1 VRKQNCFLKT
11 LQSEI
16 EHIKKISH
24 KRGFTEIDFGCQ
36 DESRLGLMTKQKKV
50 LVKKGINPIGTYQHS
65 YIYVWLWGIFS
76 MKTGK
81 AFYWETPI
89 VSNAIFEDYLAA
101 YSQIDPDVFKILI
114 IDNAGFHSTKN
125 IKIPNNI
132 YLLRI
137 PPYCPELNP
146 AEKMWQW
153 IKDDVAM
160 KFFTSLKDL
169 QNKITEIINS
179 TTLERVKSITQYPI
193 YQKIIFENFLT

>member
-1 VRKQNCFLKT
+1 MKKLLAFLKT

-16 EHIKKISH
+16 EYIKIISN
-24 KRGFTEIDFGCQ
+24 KRGFSEVDFTCQ

-50 LVKKGINPIGTYQHS
+50 LIKRGIEPICKYQHS
-65 YIYVWLWGIFS
+65 YNYVWLWGIFS

-81 AFYWETPI
+81 SFYWETPI
-89 VSNAIFEDYLAA
+89 VNNQIFEDYLDA
-101 YSQIDPDVFKILI
+101 YGRIDPHIFKIVI

-125 IKIPNNI
+125 IKIPNNV

-153 IKDDVAM
+153 TKYM
-160 KFFTSLKDL
+160 T
-169 QNKITEIINS
+169 KI
-179 TTLERVKSITQYPI
+179 
-193 YQKIIFENFLT
+193 